1 MIPDTFCILA
11 GGRIFVKVRIDIF
24 GCTDYDIAM
33 KNIFKNIRKKNRIS
47 YVTDDEYEYC
57 RYCEANLTL
66 QKGYSN
72 DLPYWVCKG
81 CGQMLINPNLNTDSD
96 IIWTCDG
103 CETLLNEQPGFTE
116 KNGSWKCTACGFVNS
131 LDKNHVYVSEDEYQ
145 AAVNAPYN
153 GISNED
159 MLALMSY
166 EVIGSIENREDV
178 LIVKDEDGNLYVEK
192 ILDTFDESIYQ
203 YLMEH
208 PIANMPQIM
217 SVYRGITKLVIIE
230 QWIDGVT
237 IEDMLKEYTI
247 MEVNDSAFSSSEY
260 KNLVINNSNLTI
272 GENAF
277 AYNDKAESVT
287 ILNSECS
294 LDEYALYNTGKHMT
308 IGITDSTIVMEDSAV
323 SGSNEDI
330 LLVYNSKI
338 DMGSN
343 AFAYS
348 DDITDVKFE
357 NCEITMDEYTF
368 YATGDSASV
377 VFDECD
383 ITMQDSALSGNEFE
397 TLDMLNCVALE
408 MGDNAIAYSDD
419 LESVNISGTDMK
431 IGEYAF
437 YNDDNLAEITINAG
451 NGQIEL
457 KDSAFSGLGDDC
469 EKISITC
476 GTIKMGDDVF
486 AYNDGLLA
494 VSITGTIE
502 KKGSYIF
509 YNCPDDL
516 VINVNGETFNEDTF
530 EEKEY

>member
-247 MEVNDSAFSSSEY
+247 KEREAVRIACDICKILKELHSQKTPIIHRDVKPSNVMLCQDAAVCHAELCHQLFFAVMCDQCYVHFQTSPSLSPWLACVNVRFCLSVTVKSSS
-260 KNLVINNSNLTI
+260 
-272 GENAF
+272 A
-277 AYNDKAESVT
+277 AR
-287 ILNSECS
+287 
-294 LDEYALYNTGKHMT
+294 ALRPDG
-308 IGITDSTIVMEDSAV
+308 AR
-323 SGSNEDI
+323 
-330 LLVYNSKI
+330 
-338 DMGSN
+338 
-343 AFAYS
+343 YS
-348 DDITDVKFE
+348 D
-357 NCEITMDEYTF
+357 MH
-368 YATGDSASV
+368 A
-377 VFDECD
+377 
-383 ITMQDSALSGNEFE
+383 QHR
-397 TLDMLNCVALE
+397 
-408 MGDNAIAYSDD
+408 
-419 LESVNISGTDMK
+419 
-431 IGEYAF
+431 AF
-437 YNDDNLAEITINAG
+437 WLR
-451 NGQIEL
+451 
-457 KDSAFSGLGDDC
+457 
-469 EKISITC
+469 
-476 GTIKMGDDVF
+476 
-486 AYNDGLLA
+486 
-494 VSITGTIE
+494 
-502 KKGSYIF
+502 
-509 YNCPDDL
+509 
-516 VINVNGETFNEDTF
+516 
-530 EEKEY
+530 